1 MPEHEL
7 QSVKLEVGLL
17 KNEVEVRGK
26 QIETLLQKLDLT
38 TDKLQQ
44 LTVQIIKLN
53 TRQED
58 YLRNSSN
65 MTDEFKILHTRIGDL
80 HDKQLAANKE
90 IEDRLDR
97 LDQYKSKLMGM
108 IIVVGGVVGTII
120 IPINLDLYWSK
131 RSSRSSIS
139 LFAANCL
146 PGRSPIHV

>member
-1 MPEHEL
+1 MPEEEL

-26 QIETLLQKLDLT
+26 QIETLLSKLDLT
-38 TDKLQQ
+38 ADKLQE

-58 YLRNSSN
+58 YLRHTSN

-80 HDKQLAANKE
+80 HDKQLASQKE
-90 IEDRLDR
+90 IEVRLDR

-108 IIVVGGVVGTII
+108 IIVVGGVVGTIVATAI
-120 IPINLDLYWSK
+120 
-131 RSSRSSIS
+131 SIF
-139 LFAANCL
+139 LKD
-146 PGRSPIHV
+146 

>member
-1 MPEHEL
+1 MAEEEL

-26 QIETLLQKLDLT
+26 QVETLLQKLDLT

-58 YLRNSSN
+58 YLRHTSS
-65 MTDEFKILHTRIGDL
+65 MSEEFKILHTRIGDL

-90 IEDRLDR
+90 IEQRLDR

-108 IIVVGGVVGTII
+108 IIVVGGVVGTIVATAVAHFK
-120 IPINLDLYWSK
+120 D
-131 RSSRSSIS
+131 
-139 LFAANCL
+139 
-146 PGRSPIHV
+146 

>member
-58 YLRNSSN
+58 YLRHSSN

-80 HDKQLAANKE
+80 HDKNLVMYKE
-90 IEDRLDR
+90 IEGRLDR

-108 IIVVGGVVGTII
+108 IIVVGGVVGTIVATAVAHFK
-120 IPINLDLYWSK
+120 D
-131 RSSRSSIS
+131 
-139 LFAANCL
+139 
-146 PGRSPIHV
+146 

>member
-1 MPEHEL
+1 MAAEEL

-58 YLRNSSN
+58 YLRHTSS
-65 MTDEFKILHTRIGDL
+65 MSEEFKILHTRIGDL

-90 IEDRLDR
+90 IEIRLDR

-108 IIVVGGVVGTII
+108 IIVVGGVVGTIVATA
-120 IPINLDLYWSK
+120 
-131 RSSRSSIS
+131 IS
-139 LFAANCL
+139 MFLKD
-146 PGRSPIHV
+146 

>member
-17 KNEVEVRGK
+17 KNEVEVRGR

-58 YLRNSSN
+58 YLRNSSS

-80 HDKQLAANKE
+80 HDKQLASQKE
-90 IEDRLDR
+90 IEIRLDR

-108 IIVVGGVVGTII
+108 IIVVGGVVGTIVATAI
-120 IPINLDLYWSK
+120 
-131 RSSRSSIS
+131 SIF
-139 LFAANCL
+139 LKD
-146 PGRSPIHV
+146 

>member
-1 MPEHEL
+1 MAAEEL

-38 TDKLQQ
+38 ADKLQQ

-58 YLRNSSN
+58 YLRHTSS
-65 MTDEFKILHTRIGDL
+65 MSEEFKILHTRIGDL

-90 IEDRLDR
+90 IEQRLDR

-108 IIVVGGVVGTII
+108 IIVVGGVVGTIVATAVAHFK
-120 IPINLDLYWSK
+120 D
-131 RSSRSSIS
+131 
-139 LFAANCL
+139 
-146 PGRSPIHV
+146 

>member
-17 KNEVEVRGK
+17 KNEVEVRGQ

-38 TDKLQQ
+38 TDKLQE

-58 YLRNSSN
+58 YLRHTSN

-90 IEDRLDR
+90 IEQRLDR

-108 IIVVGGVVGTII
+108 IIVVGGVVGTIVATAVAHFK
-120 IPINLDLYWSK
+120 D
-131 RSSRSSIS
+131 
-139 LFAANCL
+139 
-146 PGRSPIHV
+146 

>member
-58 YLRNSSN
+58 YLRNSSS

-108 IIVVGGVVGTII
+108 IIVVGGVVGTIVATA
-120 IPINLDLYWSK
+120 
-131 RSSRSSIS
+131 IS
-139 LFAANCL
+139 VFLKD
-146 PGRSPIHV
+146 

>member
-1 MPEHEL
+1 MAEEEL

-26 QIETLLQKLDLT
+26 QVETLLQKLDLT

-58 YLRNSSN
+58 YLRHSTS

-80 HDKQLAANKE
+80 HDKNLVMYKE
-90 IEDRLDR
+90 IEGRLDR

-108 IIVVGGVVGTII
+108 IIVVGGVVGTIVATAVAHFK
-120 IPINLDLYWSK
+120 D
-131 RSSRSSIS
+131 
-139 LFAANCL
+139 
-146 PGRSPIHV
+146 

>member
-1 MPEHEL
+1 MAAEEL

-17 KNEVEVRGK
+17 KNEVEVRGR

-58 YLRNSSN
+58 YLRHSSN
-65 MTDEFKILHTRIGDL
+65 MNDEFKLLHTRIGDL

-90 IEDRLDR
+90 IEERLDA

-108 IIVVGGVVGTII
+108 IIVVGGVVGTIVATA
-120 IPINLDLYWSK
+120 LAHFKD
-131 RSSRSSIS
+131 
-139 LFAANCL
+139 
-146 PGRSPIHV
+146 

>member
-38 TDKLQQ
+38 ADKLQQ

-58 YLRNSSN
+58 YLRNSSS
-65 MTDEFKILHTRIGDL
+65 MSEEFKILHTRIGDL

-90 IEDRLDR
+90 IEQRLDR

-108 IIVVGGVVGTII
+108 IIVVGGVVGTIVATA
-120 IPINLDLYWSK
+120 LAHFKD
-131 RSSRSSIS
+131 
-139 LFAANCL
+139 
-146 PGRSPIHV
+146 

>member
-1 MPEHEL
+1 MAAEEL

-44 LTVQIIKLN
+44 LTVQIIQLN

-58 YLRNSSN
+58 YLRHSST

-80 HDKQLAANKE
+80 HDKQLAAQKE
-90 IEDRLDR
+90 IEQRLDR

-108 IIVVGGVVGTII
+108 IIVVGGVVGTIVATA
-120 IPINLDLYWSK
+120 
-131 RSSRSSIS
+131 IS
-139 LFAANCL
+139 VFLKD
-146 PGRSPIHV
+146 

>member
-58 YLRNSSN
+58 YLRHTSSMN
-65 MTDEFKILHTRIGDL
+65 DEFKLLHTRIGDL
-80 HDKQLAANKE
+80 HDKQLAAQKD
-90 IEDRLDR
+90 IEQRLDR

-108 IIVVGGVVGTII
+108 IIVVGGVVGTIVATAI
-120 IPINLDLYWSK
+120 
-131 RSSRSSIS
+131 SIF
-139 LFAANCL
+139 LKD
-146 PGRSPIHV
+146 

>member
-17 KNEVEVRGK
+17 KSEVEVRGK

-38 TDKLQQ
+38 ADKLQE

-58 YLRNSSN
+58 YLRHSSS

-80 HDKQLAANKE
+80 HDKQLASQKE
-90 IEDRLDR
+90 IEIRLDR

-108 IIVVGGVVGTII
+108 IIVVGGVVGTIVATAI
-120 IPINLDLYWSK
+120 
-131 RSSRSSIS
+131 SIF
-139 LFAANCL
+139 LKD
-146 PGRSPIHV
+146 

>member
-38 TDKLQQ
+38 ADKLQQ

-58 YLRNSSN
+58 YLRHSSN

-80 HDKQLAANKE
+80 HDKNLVMYKE
-90 IEDRLDR
+90 IEGRLDR

-108 IIVVGGVVGTII
+108 IIVVGGVVGTIVATAVAHFK
-120 IPINLDLYWSK
+120 D
-131 RSSRSSIS
+131 
-139 LFAANCL
+139 
-146 PGRSPIHV
+146 